1 MKILFCYTGF
11 IANFPREGLN
21 MRRNK
26 KKQQIID
33 AAKVVVSERGSTNA
47 SLQAIADEAGMSKGA
62 LYYHYNSKSTIFY
75 DIMDQ
80 VSSRAKQLITDTQTK
95 NMSKEEITTAMKDI
109 FRVTAVDSPESRLF
123 IHLVYEGILGDEQ
136 LAEKFKDKYEQW
148 VSSIEEILVTLNNI
162 PKSPQT
168 RLMAVLVEAAID
180 GFILKNILGVQE
192 EENDRVLDM
201 IGELDLGKI
210 IALFQ
215 GDLS

>member
-1 MKILFCYTGF
+1 
-11 IANFPREGLN
+11 

-62 LYYHYNSKSTIFY
+62 LYYHYSSKSTIFY

-80 VSSRAKQLITDTQTK
+80 VSSLAKQLITDTQTK

-180 GFILKNILGVQE
+180 GFILKNIIGVQE

>member
-1 MKILFCYTGF
+1 
-11 IANFPREGLN
+11 

-62 LYYHYNSKSTIFY
+62 LYYHYSSKSTIFY

-80 VSSRAKQLITDTQTK
+80 VSSRAKQLIIDTQTK

-109 FRVTAVDSPESRLF
+109 FRVTAADSPESRLF
-123 IHLVYEGILGDEQ
+123 IHLVHEGILGDEQ

-168 RLMAVLVEAAID
+168 RLLAILVEAAID

-210 IALFQ
+210 IALLK

>member
-1 MKILFCYTGF
+1 
-11 IANFPREGLN
+11 
-21 MRRNK
+21 
-26 KKQQIID
+26 
-33 AAKVVVSERGSTNA
+33 
-47 SLQAIADEAGMSKGA
+47 
-62 LYYHYNSKSTIFY
+62 
-75 DIMDQ
+75 
-80 VSSRAKQLITDTQTK
+80 
-95 NMSKEEITTAMKDI
+95 MSKEEITTAMKDI
-109 FRVTAVDSPESRLF
+109 FRVTAADSPESRLF
-123 IHLVYEGILGDEQ
+123 IHLVHEGILGDEQ

-168 RLMAVLVEAAID
+168 RLLAILVEAAID

-210 IALFQ
+210 ITLFK